1 MVRDFWRDNEKEL
14 DIATKE
20 VLALANVVEALPPW
34 VKNCRLD
41 ASVDSQVL
49 IGVWEG
55 EGSKKSR
62 QLCSVTKHL
71 FKLVSQ
77 RNLQLELSYV
87 RSGENEADAPSRRL
101 SRLDAMLS
109 NRAWNL
115 VQDAFGGTVWHNYRL
130 NGFGFQCSLWK
141 G

>member
-1 MVRDFWRDNEKEL
+1 MWVFNGKVVMSVSSDASGFGWGGVTHLPLGDQVVRDFWRDNEKEL

-55 EGSKKSR
+55 EGRRKSR

-87 RSGENEADAPSRRL
+87 R
-101 SRLDAMLS
+101 
-109 NRAWNL
+109 
-115 VQDAFGGTVWHNYRL
+115 
-130 NGFGFQCSLWK
+130 CSLPQVVPS
-141 G
+141 GCYAVE